1 LSSAAVRAIAP
12 LAWMGLIFY
21 LSSRSA
27 VGPDL
32 PEWTRPVAHF
42 CLYAMLAALWLFAL
56 APVLGLRGAIAAAAA
71 ISFLYAVSDEV
82 HQSYVPGR
90 DSDPVD
96 VLVDC
101 CGIAFALWLSWRSAR
116 RAASRRRPTSP

>member
-1 LSSAAVRAIAP
+1 MQMKLEVLPIPVSDVDRAKE
-12 LAWMGLIFY
+12 FY
-21 LSSRSA
+21 TEQA
-27 VGPDL
+27 GFNAD
-32 PEWTRPVAHF
+32 HDH
-42 CLYAMLAALWLFAL
+42 
-56 APVLGLRGAIAAAAA
+56 
-71 ISFLYAVSDEV
+71 AVSDEI